1 MAYSEKTARNRK
13 GALVLFNYGLA
24 VEYLLICGM
33 SFLALTIFFCL
44 FFAVRG
50 PRLTD
55 KIIATNMIAVKT
67 IILVVMVALYIQEGY
82 IIDIAMLFALICFLC
97 TFVFTKLIL
106 QFMYNKPE
114 TKSDSDE
121 KVQENVDRNEE
132 F

>member
-1 MAYSEKTARNRK
+1 M
-13 GALVLFNYGLA
+13 FNYDLA

-55 KIIATNMIAVKT
+55 KIIASNMIAVKT
-67 IILVVMVALYIQEGY
+67 IILVVLVALYMQEGY
-82 IIDIAMLFALICFLC
+82 IIDIAVLFALICFLC

-106 QFMYNKPE
+106 QFIYNVPE
-114 TKSDSDE
+114 TKDDSDRE
-121 KVQENVDRNEE
+121 KQEYIDGSEN
-132 F
+132 

>member
-1 MAYSEKTARNRK
+1 M
-13 GALVLFNYGLA
+13 FNYDMA

-67 IILVVMVALYIQEGY
+67 IILVVLVALYMQEGY
-82 IIDIAMLFALICFLC
+82 IIDIAVLFALICFLC

-106 QFMYNKPE
+106 QFIYNMPE
-114 TKSDSDE
+114 TKSDSDTE
-121 KVQENVDRNEE
+121 EQEYVDGSEN
-132 F
+132 

>member
-1 MAYSEKTARNRK
+1 MFDYDK
-13 GALVLFNYGLA
+13 A

-33 SFLALTIFFCL
+33 SFLAMTIFFCL

-67 IILVVMVALYIQEGY
+67 IILVVMVATYMDEGY

-106 QFMYNKPE
+106 QFMYSKPE
-114 TKSDSDE
+114 STGYSSDLDKRDMGESETHVIDLGGADPDGS
-121 KVQENVDRNEE
+121 EN
-132 F
+132 

>member
-1 MAYSEKTARNRK
+1 M
-13 GALVLFNYGLA
+13 FNYDLA
-24 VEYLLICGM
+24 VEYLLLCGM

-67 IILVVMVALYIQEGY
+67 IILVVLVALYIQEGY
-82 IIDIAMLFALICFLC
+82 IVDIAMLFALICFLC

-106 QFMYNKPE
+106 QFMYNRPE
-114 TKSDSDE
+114 TSSNPDDTG
-121 KVQENVDRNEE
+121 QEYVDGSEN
-132 F
+132 

>member
-1 MAYSEKTARNRK
+1 MVFDYDK
-13 GALVLFNYGLA
+13 A

-67 IILVVMVALYIQEGY
+67 IILVVLVALYINEGY

-97 TFVFTKLIL
+97 TFVFTRLIL
-106 QFMYNKPE
+106 QFIYSKPE
-114 TKSDSDE
+114 GADDNYDAGSDDIDGSD
-121 KVQENVDRNEE
+121 R
-132 F
+132 